1 MPFVQTRSDK
11 LAKEEKSATE
21 EKEQLEHAYM
31 KVQSDIAAM
40 RGSYWDVVT
49 ALQAMVEDPVLTSL
63 PEVRPPTG
71 EDSGMVPPAV
81 NKSDSEQLWKLNLQA
96 SSQLEKLD
104 KKLQA
109 MQRETDAAKATRQLK
124 L

>member
-1 MPFVQTRSDK
+1 MS
-11 LAKEEKSATE
+11 KEEKSATE

-31 KVQSDIAAM
+31 KVQRDITAM

-49 ALQAMVEDPVLTSL
+49 AVQAMVEDPVLTHL
-63 PEVRPPTG
+63 PEVHPPSG
-71 EDSGMVPPAV
+71 EDTGIVVLPAV
-81 NKSDSEQLWKLNLQA
+81 NKSDSEQLRKLNLQA
-96 SSQLEKLD
+96 SSQLDKLD

-109 MQRETDAAKATRQLK
+109 VKVETEAAKTAQQLK